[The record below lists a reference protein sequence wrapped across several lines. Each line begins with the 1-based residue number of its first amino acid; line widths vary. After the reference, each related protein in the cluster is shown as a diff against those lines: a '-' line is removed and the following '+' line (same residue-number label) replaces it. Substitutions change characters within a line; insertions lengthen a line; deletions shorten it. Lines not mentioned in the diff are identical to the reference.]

1 MQCCNITGKTHP
13 TAITLSQE
21 KQEIRSRADHSH
33 RGLKAPRPCQADPI
47 DYLLIRR
54 RQLIEH
60 LFFLWKTREKL
71 PDRYWLDTMIGKT
84 RIRYRKMQLSVVTE
98 DNSRWSVNKPR
109 AHHAICFPTF
119 TLELSGG
126 SPAFSRQHMQKTIPN
141 FEQLIGNT
149 QSC

>member
-33 RGLKAPRPCQADPI
+33 RGLKAPGPCQADPI

-60 LFFLWKTREKL
+60 LFFFMENTWKASGPL
-71 PDRYWLDTMIGKT
+71 LVGYNDRKNT
-84 RIRYRKMQLSVVTE
+84 
-98 DNSRWSVNKPR
+98 N
-109 AHHAICFPTF
+109 
-119 TLELSGG
+119 TLQKNA
-126 SPAFSRQHMQKTIPN
+126 AFSGDWRQFPVVS
-141 FEQLIGNT
+141 EQAPSPPRHLFPHFHVGIIRGFPPPFQGSICRRPFQILNNW
-149 QSC
+149 